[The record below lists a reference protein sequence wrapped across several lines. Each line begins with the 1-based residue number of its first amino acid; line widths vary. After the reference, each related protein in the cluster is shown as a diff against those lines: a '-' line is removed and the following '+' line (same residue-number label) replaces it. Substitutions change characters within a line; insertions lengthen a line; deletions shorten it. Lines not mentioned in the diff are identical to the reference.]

1 MRKKSIV
8 IIMFIITAIIL
19 FLFAL
24 LIYNLIITQKV
35 DDKTDIQMIQASE
48 NYEIISDNIT
58 LTNSQEIKISP
69 NAIIVFSKFYSGCG
83 HTVKSKEKVS
93 INMVNMT
100 ESEFCNL
107 YSDWKIDKF
116 TSEEIELS
124 KNFDGN
130 CDEHFLVKSNN
141 EYIEIYTIHDDNS
154 LKLYKKT
161 DIAVKYL
168 TDDDIAELKE
178 GITIYGRNNLNAY
191 IESFE

>member
-24 LIYNLIITQKV
+24 LIYNFIIKQNV
-35 DDKTDIQMIQASE
+35 DNKTDIQMVQTSE
-48 NYEIISDNIT
+48 NYEVISGNIT

-83 HTVKSKEKVS
+83 HTVESKEKAS
-93 INMVNMT
+93 INMVNMA

-107 YSDWKIDKF
+107 YSDWKINKF
-116 TSEEIELS
+116 TSDKIELS

-141 EYIEIYTIHDDNS
+141 EYIEIYSIHDDNS
-154 LKLYKKT
+154 LELYKKT

-178 GITIYGRNNLNAY
+178 GITIYGKNNLNAY

>member
-1 MRKKSIV
+1 
-8 IIMFIITAIIL
+8 MFIITSIIL

-93 INMVNMT
+93 INMVNML

-107 YSDWKIDKF
+107 YSDWKINKF
-116 TSEEIELS
+116 TSDKIELS

-141 EYIEIYTIHDDNS
+141 EYIEIYSIHDDNS
-154 LKLYKKT
+154 LELYKKT

-178 GITIYGRNNLNAY
+178 GITIYGKNNLNAY

>member
-1 MRKKSIV
+1 MNKKSIV

-24 LIYNLIITQKV
+24 LIYNFIIKQNV
-35 DDKTDIQMIQASE
+35 DNKTDIQMVQTSE
-48 NYEIISDNIT
+48 NYEVISGNIT

-83 HTVKSKEKVS
+83 HTVKSKENVS
-93 INMVNMT
+93 INMVNMS

-107 YSDWKIDKF
+107 YSDWKINKF

-154 LKLYKKT
+154 LGLYKKT

>member
-1 MRKKSIV
+1 MNKKSIV
-8 IIMFIITAIIL
+8 IIMFIITSIIL

-35 DDKTDIQMIQASE
+35 DDKTDIQMMQASE
-48 NYEIISDNIT
+48 NYEVISGNIT

-83 HTVKSKEKVS
+83 HTVKSKENVS
-93 INMVNMT
+93 INMVNMS

-107 YSDWKIDKF
+107 YSDWKINKF

-154 LKLYKKT
+154 LELYKKT